1 MRHRSQQESCSPY
14 SAIDLASSAGGS
26 FGFRWSGARDPM
38 HAALNGATMT
48 CHCSVARPTSKSDR
62 GIALR
67 VVFTYALLSG
77 SLIPS
82 H

>member
-1 MRHRSQQESCSPY
+1 
-14 SAIDLASSAGGS
+14 
-26 FGFRWSGARDPM
+26 M